1 MKTSRYIIIFSVFLV
16 ILFTSESFREEIAKW
31 NLGSPI
37 SKVLYSLGEEPP
49 NHYFEPTEEQIKQ
62 GKEFIFEGRAI
73 NKRGKKTRYISKYYM
88 CTSCHNTKREDPDLR
103 HHNPD
108 TRLTYV
114 KEKGLPF
121 LQGTTFFGI
130 VNRESWY
137 NGDYVK
143 KYGHE
148 VEAAN
153 KDLREAIQLCAV
165 GCSQGREM
173 KPWELDAVLAYFWS
187 LQLKLSDL
195 GITDTE
201 LAELNVR
208 SADVKNHENLITQI
222 KSYYEQT
229 SPATFADS
237 PPNKKKG
244 FENISGNAGNGKD
257 LYELSCLHC
266 HKKNGVSK
274 YLLDNSKASFKE
286 LKRNISRNKHFSL
299 YQIIAYGTYAIP
311 GHRPYMPNYPLEK
324 MSQQQ
329 VEDLRAYIEARTS
342 N

>member
-1 MKTSRYIIIFSVFLV
+1 MKTGKYL
-16 ILFTSESFREEIAKW
+16 ILFSALLILLLTSQSIIEKW
-31 NLGSPI
+31 KLDTPVSSI
-37 SKVLYSLGEEPP
+37 LFALGEEPP
-49 NHYFEPTEEQIKQ
+49 NHYFKPTPQQIKQ
-62 GKEFIFEGRAI
+62 GKAFVFEGRTTDV
-73 NKRGKKTRYISKYYM
+73 NGKKTRYISKYYM

-108 TRLTYV
+108 TRLAYV
-114 KEKGLPF
+114 KENKLPF

-137 NGDYVK
+137 NGDYVR

-173 KPWELDAVLAYFWS
+173 KPWELDAVLAYYWS

-195 GITDTE
+195 GITGAE
-201 LAELNVR
+201 LAELNEQ
-208 SADVKNHENLITQI
+208 SADVSNYKNLITQI
-222 KSYYEQT
+222 KSHYEQT

-244 FENISGNAGNGKD
+244 YENIIGNSENGKD

-286 LKRNISRNKHFSL
+286 LKRNISRDKHFSL

-329 VEDLRAYIEARTS
+329 VEDLRAYIEKKAR
-342 N
+342 

>member
-1 MKTSRYIIIFSVFLV
+1 MKTSRYIMIFTVLLV
-16 ILFTSESFREEIAKW
+16 TLLTSESFKKAVTKW
-31 NLGSPI
+31 NLETPVA
-37 SKVLYSLGEEPP
+37 KVLYGLGEVPP
-49 NHYFEPTEEQIKQ
+49 NHYLVPTEKQIRQ
-62 GKEFIFEGRAI
+62 GKEFVFEGKTT
-73 NKRGKKTRYISKYYM
+73 NNSGKKTRYISKYYM

-108 TRLTYV
+108 TRLAYV

-121 LQGTTFFGI
+121 LQGSTFFGI
-130 VNRESWY
+130 VNRDSWY
-137 NGDYVK
+137 NGDYVR

-173 KPWELDAVLAYFWS
+173 KSWELDAVLAYFWS

-195 GITDTE
+195 GMTEAE
-201 LAELNVR
+201 LADLNEQ
-208 SADVKNHENLITQI
+208 SANVKNHKKLITHI

-229 SPATFADS
+229 SPATFANA

-244 FENISGNAGNGKD
+244 FENTIGNPENGKD
-257 LYELSCLHC
+257 LYEISCLHC

-286 LKRNISRNKHFSL
+286 LKRNIPRDKHFSL

-329 VEDLRAYIEARTS
+329 VEDLRAYIELRAK
-342 N
+342 

>member
-1 MKTSRYIIIFSVFLV
+1 MKTRWYLVLFSVLLV
-16 ILFTSESFREEIAKW
+16 VGLTSQSLVEKWMLDTPVSTVLFA
-31 NLGSPI
+31 
-37 SKVLYSLGEEPP
+37 LGEQQP
-49 NHYFEPTEEQIKQ
+49 NHYFEPTKKQIKQ
-62 GKEFIFEGRAI
+62 GEEFIFEGKTTDA
-73 NKRGKKTRYISKYYM
+73 NGKKTRYISKYYM

-108 TRLTYV
+108 ARLAYV

-195 GITDTE
+195 GMTE
-201 LAELNVR
+201 DQLASLNEQSV
-208 SADVKNHENLITQI
+208 DVKNREKLIAHI
-222 KSYYEQT
+222 KSYYEQI
-229 SPATFADS
+229 SPATFTDS

-244 FENISGNAGNGKD
+244 FENITGNAENGKD
-257 LYELSCLHC
+257 LYEISCLHC

-286 LKRNISRNKHFSL
+286 LKRNIPRDKHFSL

-329 VEDLRAYIEARTS
+329 VEDLRAYIEKRAK
-342 N
+342 